1 MKKWQEYSQKFKNKR
16 FCARN
21 PEMKALHHGILR
33 CTRYSPHQRL
43 PHMSSAKP
51 SGIKSIFTLA
61 AFILIP
67 LAIGL
72 VGSMLTADN
81 NRIRVHDVP
90 LCEK

>member
-1 MKKWQEYSQKFKNKR
+1 
-16 FCARN
+16 
-21 PEMKALHHGILR
+21 
-33 CTRYSPHQRL
+33 
-43 PHMSSAKP
+43 MSSAKP